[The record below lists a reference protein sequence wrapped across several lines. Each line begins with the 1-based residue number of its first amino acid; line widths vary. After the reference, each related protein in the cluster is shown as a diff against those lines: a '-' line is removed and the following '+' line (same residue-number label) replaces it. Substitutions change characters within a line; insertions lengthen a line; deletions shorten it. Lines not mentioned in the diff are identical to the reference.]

1 MHPSHSR
8 KLPYNH
14 SHGSLMVTAATQP
27 IDDEFSTHQ
36 VPEKKKILSLGEHN
50 IDE

>member
-1 MHPSHSR
+1 
-8 KLPYNH
+8 
-14 SHGSLMVTAATQP
+14 MVTAATQP

-36 VPEKKKILSLGEHN
+36 VPEKKKILSLWEHN